1 MQVQTQF
8 QVSGDL
14 AGLARHYLEQRQ
26 DCHWSL
32 YRELEHIPANNR
44 ITFDRWWHI
53 LEALQQRY
61 PQHNIALQL
70 GEKVRPVHLG
80 VLGYLVLA
88 CNNLAEALL
97 EFQRYQ
103 GLLHDG
109 DRAEPSVEDGL
120 MKLSWSRHYQLN
132 HVLSDQ
138 VLISGMVSFIRTM
151 VAKPELKASR
161 LCFSFPQPDWP
172 LECYQPL
179 CDEVLFDQPY
189 TAICFP
195 AQLLACE
202 VANSDPDL
210 KNLLEQQ
217 AKAMLEILPQQD
229 DLIVRLRAAL
239 LKALRKGK
247 ATSGFVANELSMSER
262 TLFRKLQGYDFTF
275 KQVLSQ
281 TRTELAKEH
290 LKAGKLTLAEI
301 ALLLGYS
308 EQSAFNRAFKRDTH
322 LTPREFQQQSQNY

>member
-1 MQVQTQF
+1 MQTQF

-14 AGLARHYLEQRQ
+14 AGLARHYLQQQQ
-26 DCHWSL
+26 DCDWFL
-32 YRELEHIPANNR
+32 YHELEQIAANNR
-44 ITFDRWWHI
+44 ITFARWWQI

-61 PQHNIALQL
+61 PQQNIAVQL
-70 GEKVRPVHLG
+70 GLSVRPVHLG

-88 CNNLAEALL
+88 CNSLAEALQ

-109 DRAEPSVEDGL
+109 DRAEATIEGGL

-138 VLISGMVSFIRTM
+138 VLICGMVSFIRTM
-151 VAKPELKASR
+151 VSEPTLKASR
-161 LCFSFPQPDWP
+161 LCFSFAQPNLP
-172 LECYQPL
+172 LESYASL
-179 CDEVLFDQPY
+179 CDEVLFDQPT

-195 AQLLACE
+195 PELLALA
-202 VANSDPDL
+202 VANRDPDL

-217 AKAMLEILPQQD
+217 ARAMLAILPQQE
-229 DLIVRLRAAL
+229 DLIIRLRGAL

-247 ATSGFVANELSMSER
+247 ATSDFVAGELHMSER
-262 TLFRKLQGYDFTF
+262 TLFRRLQEYDFTF
-275 KQVLSQ
+275 KQVLAQ

-290 LKAGKLTLAEI
+290 LKARKLTLAEI

-308 EQSAFNRAFKRDTH
+308 EQSAFNRAFKRETGQ
-322 LTPREFQQQSQNY
+322 TPRQFQQA